1 MSRRILVVE
10 DDSKTSA
17 SLELYLRHAGFEA
30 QVARTGDEGLSRA
43 QREQPDAVILD
54 VMLPGLNGL
63 EICRALRDS
72 ASKVPIII
80 LTARSTEDDKLR
92 GLDLGADDYVTKPFS
107 PRELVARVNAVL
119 RRSET
124 TSRIVDGDLTID
136 VDGHE
141 VAVRGNAVLLTAAE
155 FRLLLRLVRSPNR
168 VFKRDELIDDSDALD
183 RTVDVHIKNLRRK
196 LESDRANPKRIVTVV
211 GVGYKYV
218 PQQR

>member
-17 SLELYLRHAGFEA
+17 SLELYLRHAGFEP

-63 EICRALRDS
+63 EICRALRES

-119 RRSET
+119 RRSDT
-124 TSRIVDGDLTID
+124 TTRIADGDLAID
-136 VDGHE
+136 IDGHE
-141 VAVRGNAVLLTAAE
+141 VTLQGQSVTLTAAE
-155 FRLLLRLVRSPNR
+155 FRLLTRLARSPNR
-168 VFKRDELIDDSDALD
+168 VFKRDELIDDSEALD
-183 RTVDVHIKNLRRK
+183 RTVDVHVKNLRRK
-196 LESDRANPKRIVTVV
+196 IESDRANPKRIVTVV

-218 PQQR
+218 PQR